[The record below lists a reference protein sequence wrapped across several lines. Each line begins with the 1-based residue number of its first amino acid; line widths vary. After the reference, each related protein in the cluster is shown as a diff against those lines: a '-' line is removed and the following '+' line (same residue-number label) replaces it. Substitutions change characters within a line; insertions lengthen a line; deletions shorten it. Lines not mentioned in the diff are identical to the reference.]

1 MSKYRSLIL
10 VAIPIIL
17 VVALL
22 LSWPN
27 VVRSYP
33 LVFGV
38 ALAIGIVFGIL
49 AIVLRR
55 GPPPSR

>member
-22 LSWPN
+22 LVWPN
-27 VVRSYP
+27 AVRSHP
-33 LVFGV
+33 MVFGI

-49 AIVLRR
+49 SVILRG